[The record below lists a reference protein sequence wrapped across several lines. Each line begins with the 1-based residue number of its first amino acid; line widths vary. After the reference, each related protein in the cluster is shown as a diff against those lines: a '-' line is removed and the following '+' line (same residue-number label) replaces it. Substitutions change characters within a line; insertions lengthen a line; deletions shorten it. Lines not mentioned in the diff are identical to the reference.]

1 MARYHFLIRPLTA
14 QCSLDRTERAI
25 VCAAL
30 GDSDEGATTARLP
43 SLSPKMILIERCFK
57 SA

>member
-1 MARYHFLIRPLTA
+1 MAQYHFLIRPLTA

-25 VCAAL
+25 VCTAL
-30 GDSDEGATTARLP
+30 GDSEEGAARLP